1 MSLGLKYKWPR
12 LWLIHTVAYYGAVKN
27 YTDDLFIDRKI
38 FLLLFKRRLQ
48 NSMYGIMPFLK
59 NKYIS
64 IYSLAFTYIYI
75 CMCGNYK

>member
-38 FLLLFKRRLQ
+38 FLLLFKED
-48 NSMYGIMPFLK
+48 YKIV
-59 NKYIS
+59 
-64 IYSLAFTYIYI
+64 
-75 CMCGNYK
+75 CMV